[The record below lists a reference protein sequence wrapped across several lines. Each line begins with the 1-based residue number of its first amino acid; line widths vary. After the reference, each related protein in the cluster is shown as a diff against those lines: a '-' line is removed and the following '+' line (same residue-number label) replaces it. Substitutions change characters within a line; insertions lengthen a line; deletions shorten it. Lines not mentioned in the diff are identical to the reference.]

1 MAETRHIEEGL
12 AQFPFP
18 VEKALA
24 DRLAAYVQ
32 LLQRWNNAYNLT
44 AIREPEQIVSHHLM
58 DSLAIAPMI
67 HGVNIVD
74 VGSGAGLP
82 GIPLAL
88 HYPQKKFTLL
98 DSNGK
103 KTRFLTQVK
112 IDLGI
117 ENVSIEQGRVEDVS
131 ELFDQVICRAFAP
144 LDELADSCAHLLGA
158 NGTLLAMKGA
168 NQELL
173 SLNSPLELVSRC
185 KLNVPLMDED
195 RFVVTLAPRKP

>member
-1 MAETRHIEEGL
+1 MAANWHIEEGL
-12 AQFPFP
+12 TQFPFP
-18 VEKALA
+18 VEQALA
-24 DRLAAYVQ
+24 GRLTAYVQ
-32 LLQRWNNAYNLT
+32 LLLRWNNAYNLT

-58 DSLAIAPMI
+58 DCLAIAPMI

-88 HYPQKKFTLL
+88 HYPEKKFTLL

-112 IDLGI
+112 IDLAI

-131 ELFDQVICRAFAP
+131 HAFDQVICRAFAP
-144 LDELADSCAHLLGA
+144 LGELADSCAHLLSA

-173 SLNSPLELVSRC
+173 SLDSPLELVSRR
-185 KLNVPLMDED
+185 KLNVPLMDEE

>member
-1 MAETRHIEEGL
+1 MAELWNIEEGL

-18 VEKALA
+18 VEEALA
-24 DRLAAYVQ
+24 ERLAAYVQ

-44 AIREPEQIVSHHLM
+44 AIRESEQIVSHHLM

-67 HGVNIVD
+67 HSANIID

-112 IDLGI
+112 IDLAI

-131 ELFDQVICRAFAP
+131 RIFDQVICRAFAP
-144 LDELADSCAHLLGA
+144 LTELAESCAHLLGA
-158 NGTLLAMKGA
+158 DGTLLAMKGA

-173 SLNSPLELVSRC
+173 SLDSPLELVTRR

-195 RFVVTLAPRKP
+195 RFVVTLATRKP

>member
-1 MAETRHIEEGL
+1 MAETLRIEEGL

-24 DRLAAYVQ
+24 ERLAAYVQ

-44 AIREPEQIVSHHLM
+44 AIRDPEQIVSHHLM
-58 DSLAIAPMI
+58 DCLAIAPMI
-67 HGVNIVD
+67 HGVDIVD

-112 IDLGI
+112 IDLAI
-117 ENVSIEQGRVEDVS
+117 DNVSIEQGRVEDVS
-131 ELFDQVICRAFAP
+131 HVFDQVICRAFAP
-144 LDELADSCAHLLGA
+144 LGELANSCAHLLGA

-173 SLNSPLELVSRC
+173 SLDSPLELVSRR
-185 KLNVPLMDED
+185 KLNVPLLGED
-195 RFVVTLAPRKP
+195 RFVITLAPREP